1 MDLRYELAETLRERG
16 AFQAALEEYREV
28 AAVADRVYGAD
39 HPNTLIIR
47 HGLALALLGV
57 GQAAEARNELAAI
70 LDIRRSVLGEDH
82 PATRQTE
89 RELREATRPDTQR

>member
-1 MDLRYELAETLRERG
+1 M
-16 AFQAALEEYREV
+16 